1 MHPWLV
7 HSGTTNLRSIPRLL
21 ANGMVR
27 IKKKAFDTNGHPL
40 LQARTTPAKTTPAKR
55 DAHGEETAIPAS
67 KKRKVG

>member
-7 HSGTTNLRSIPRLL
+7 HSGTTNLRSNPRLL

-40 LQARTTPAKTTPAKR
+40 LQARNTTAKR
-55 DAHGEETAIPAS
+55 DIHGEETATPAS
-67 KKRKVG
+67 KKRKLG

>member
-40 LQARTTPAKTTPAKR
+40 LQAKTTPAKR